1 MLHLLLDRPLAKGIV
16 SLKKTFRSWSSLS
29 RELNEPFAGRSQSVQ
44 SLSPGVTIA
53 ADFKAL
59 KYPSPC

>member
-16 SLKKTFRSWSSLS
+16 SAEENLPLVV
-29 RELNEPFAGRSQSVQ
+29 EPVARVERAVRRPVAVGPVIVAG
-44 SLSPGVTIA
+44 LTIA